1 MTARL
6 AFVTFLL
13 VSGLP
18 PAAAGDVS
26 TGGKSAVGKVE
37 RVFVR
42 AAGQVYVDSA
52 FGAAGEGQDRWAD
65 VHFAEPLEDGRQ
77 AVTALIPDESN
88 VERGDLTEVRFAHR
102 TGMRVGPMREMDR
115 VTALTAKYYSSAAI
129 NYGRARPERPGMLAF
144 GLFQSKKD

>member
-6 AFVTFLL
+6 ALVALLL

-18 PAAAGDVS
+18 RAAAGDIS
-26 TGGKSAVGKVE
+26 AGGKSAVGKVE

-42 AAGQVYVDSA
+42 AAGQVYLDSA
-52 FGAAGEGQDRWAD
+52 FRAAGEGQDLWAD
-65 VHFAEPLEDGRQ
+65 VRFAEPLEDGRQ
-77 AVTALIPDESN
+77 TVTALIPDGSN
-88 VERGDLTEVRFAHR
+88 LERSDLAEVRFAHR

-115 VTALTAKYYSSAAI
+115 VIALTAKYYSSAAM
-129 NYGRARPERPGMLAF
+129 NYGRARPERPGTLAS